1 MLDLTKIDSTWTLFL
16 DRDGVINHERY
27 QQYVLHYPEFV
38 FNDGV
43 LDALVVLASRF
54 GRIVVV
60 TNQRGVEK
68 KLMTEEA
75 LLDVHEKMLAEVE
88 AHGGRIDAIYYC
100 TSLDDH
106 HPNRKPQTGM
116 ALMAKERFP
125 EIDFSSSIM
134 VGNTLSDM
142 AFGKTAGM
150 KTVFVQTTS
159 PTQSLPHPDI
169 DVAFKNLPAFTFA
182 ITSIE

>member
-1 MLDLTKIDSTWTLFL
+1 MLDLKDINTTWTLFL

-27 QQYVLHYPEFV
+27 QQYVLHYLEFV

-43 LDALVVLASRF
+43 LDALALLAGRF
-54 GRIVVV
+54 ARIIVV

-68 KLMTEEA
+68 KLMSEEA
-75 LLDVHEKMLAEVE
+75 LLEVHEKMLADIQN
-88 AHGGRIDAIYYC
+88 HGGRIDAIFFC
-100 TSLDDH
+100 TSLDDN

-116 ALMAKERFP
+116 ALMAKEQYP
-125 EIDFSSSIM
+125 DIDFSTSIM
-134 VGNTLSDM
+134 VGNNLSDM

-159 PTQSLPHPDI
+159 PTQPLSHPDI
-169 DVAFKNLPAFTFA
+169 DLTFKDLPAFAFA